1 MNEFIVIDVMN
12 EAMIETLKSKNENC
26 DLNLKIKEALK
37 DEALFFKIDKK
48 NAYEILKKVGVKQE
62 QLENVYKK
70 LISENAYR
78 TLLDRGKIKENDESI
93 QIKYNVT
100 DYNNLFK
107 KKNI

>member
-1 MNEFIVIDVMN
+1 MNEFMVIDVMN

-26 DLNLKIKEALK
+26 DLNLKIKEGLK
-37 DEALFFKIDKK
+37 DEAIFFKIDKK

-70 LISENAYR
+70 LISENVYR
-78 TLLDRGKIKENDESI
+78 TLLDKGKIKENDESI